1 LHNSL
6 LIVLNY
12 VELLEDFQGFKI
24 TPNVISFL
32 LGVFESKDGSVSG
45 NPFSITGIDAMLS
58 IT

>member
-45 NPFSITGIDAMLS
+45 NPFSITGIDAML
-58 IT
+58 